1 MPYLST
7 RLSFPADSS
16 SPDPESSLEVPIQ
29 RKRKDSDRGQNVV
42 FMQRRSAPAPFS
54 TASSTAAGTF
64 DIYDQLFSSDDDD
77 DDDEMFKTD
86 GPGFSKKVKKAM
98 DYSSHHN
105 NLEHSSVSS
114 DQSDSNTRTGAVAS
128 RNAIRPS
135 TTTTTTT
142 NQALPTRPV
151 STNSSNRYR
160 FENTID
166 VIYMTCMLVN
176 FIF

>member
-1 MPYLST
+1 MPYVSA
-7 RLSFPADSS
+7 RLSYPADSS

-42 FMQRRSAPAPFS
+42 FMQRRSAPAPAPVS
-54 TASSTAAGTF
+54 TTSSTAAGTF
-64 DIYDQLFSSDDDD
+64 DIYDTLFSSDDED

-135 TTTTTTT
+135 TTTT

-166 VIYMTCMLVN
+166 CLYMKYRHIY